1 MEPRRLQNRAISKN
15 QLVNLSPSTSWWSLR
30 ALHSAGLGGTLTPIP
45 GTASDGNVLTDRA
58 RQEGHF
64 HHARFLSHRL
74 PDTVSTVLRL
84 PGNRLQSEDCKG
96 TKRGELRTGRMECY
110 VSCRKLRL
118 QFSFFLFFS
127 SSVIL
132 ILSFV
137 PNCSTLMLPIIKGHG
152 KNSCFPLF
160 SHPNPFHPPN
170 LSCNAHSFFHI
181 IIHLHSRLHHPSLS
195 NVFFH

>member
-1 MEPRRLQNRAISKN
+1 METFWPIVPVKKANFTTHAF
-15 QLVNLSPSTSWWSLR
+15 SPTVSLTQFPQYSGCLATDYSQRIARELREESW
-30 ALHSAGLGGTLTPIP
+30 G
-45 GTASDGNVLTDRA
+45 
-58 RQEGHF
+58 QEGWNVTC
-64 HHARFLSHRL
+64 R
-74 PDTVSTVLRL
+74 
-84 PGNRLQSEDCKG
+84 
-96 TKRGELRTGRMECY
+96 
-110 VSCRKLRL
+110 RKLRL